1 MAVTI
6 EILLLGLGSAV
17 RPSSFV
23 AVYALVRQHSPLR
36 LLIAFVLAG
45 LAFTIALGALIVW
58 AFSGIDIGAGTDHT
72 KGIAEIAAGALVLCL
87 AVAALSERIPLA
99 TLAKEPGTDG
109 RLGRL
114 RQHRITTR
122 TAALA
127 GPATHIPGLLYLVAL
142 DLIVAQE
149 PGVAGGMVEIGIYNV
164 VWFLIPIVVLVVC
177 IADPA
182 AARTGVERL
191 QQWAGLHARTLVLTI
206 CFGLGVY
213 LVVRGITLL

>member
-1 MAVTI
+1 MTI
-6 EILLLGLGSAV
+6 EILLLALGSAV

-23 AVYALVRQHSPLR
+23 ALYALVRQHSPLR

-45 LAFTIALGALIVW
+45 LVFTIALGALIVW

-87 AVAALSERIPLA
+87 GAAALSERIPLA
-99 TLAKEPGTDG
+99 KLTSEPGTDG

-142 DLIVAQE
+142 DLIVSQE
-149 PGVAGGMVEIGIYNV
+149 PGVAGGIAEIGIYNAI
-164 VWFLIPIVVLVVC
+164 WFAIPILVLVVC
-177 IADPA
+177 IADPE

-191 QQWAGLHARTLVLTI
+191 QRWAGLHARTLVLAI
-206 CFGLGVY
+206 CFGLGIY
-213 LVVRGITLL
+213 LIVRGLTLL